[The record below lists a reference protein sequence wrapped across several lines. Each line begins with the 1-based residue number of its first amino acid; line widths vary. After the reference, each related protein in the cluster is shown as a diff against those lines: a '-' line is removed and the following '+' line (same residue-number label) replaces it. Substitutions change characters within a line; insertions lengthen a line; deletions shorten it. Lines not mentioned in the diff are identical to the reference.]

1 MSATLRIDTTEFDRL
16 QEAIKQFQG
25 NAEQAIND
33 VLHNE
38 GGLLIQD
45 SVKRLIPVSGKN
57 WKGKAAPASSANS
70 LRTTNSNLAVT
81 VRSTNKYGY
90 LYFPDDGSNTR
101 RHAGEQHFFYEGAE
115 AVSDDIADRCIE
127 KLINK
132 FEEGV

>member
-1 MSATLRIDTTEFDRL
+1 MSTIVRLDATEFDRL

-25 NAEQAIND
+25 NAEQTIND

-45 SVKRLIPVSGKN
+45 SIRRLIPESGKN
-57 WKGKAAPASSANS
+57 WKGKAAPAKSGKS
-70 LRTTNSNLAVT
+70 LRALNTNLAVAVT
-81 VRSTNKYGY
+81 TTNKYHY

-101 RHAGEQHFFYEGAE
+101 RHVGNQHFFYEGAE
-115 AVSDDIADRCIE
+115 AVSDDIIERCIE

-132 FEEGV
+132 FEEGD